1 MAASTDETASPVEP
15 IAVVGVGCRLPGG
28 VRDLGSLGRVLGSG
42 EDVLREVPEDRWGR
56 DLHDPERSR
65 PGTVVNHVGGFLDEV
80 DRFDAA
86 YFGIAPREADA
97 VDPQQRLLLEVAT
110 EAMADAGRPRDQWR
124 GTRTGVY
131 VGLLAGDYH
140 LLHAKGVDLGDLG
153 PHYVTGMEFS
163 FAAGRL
169 AYTYDLRGPAIALN
183 SACSSSLYAVHQACQ
198 SLRARDI
205 DAAVAGGVSLM
216 LSPEIS
222 VFMSGIGAI
231 SPSGRCR
238 PFDASADGI
247 VRGEGCGV
255 VVLKRLADAL
265 ADGDRIHAVIRGS
278 AAGSDGATMGLTA
291 PNAESQAAVARQALD
306 SAGLTS
312 DAVDYVEAHGTG
324 TPLGDMIELGS
335 LSEVYGA
342 GRQDRA
348 PLLVGSHKAVFG
360 HTDSAAG
367 VVGLLKVIW
376 IVKNGLVPAQPNVD
390 EPTPAVDWQGDGIAL
405 PASGGTALTAD
416 RSLRAGINAFGLSGT
431 NVHLIAEAPPVPGTD
446 EPAADADESGDERPR
461 VLLVSAGAPG
471 ALAEQV
477 EAMRATVA
485 DESVP
490 LDELLA
496 AAATRRTHERHRYTA
511 VATGRAQLA
520 AVLADSADPEDLPE
534 GAYTGRVGDDGE
546 PAPVLVFSGQGC
558 QWPGMAADLY
568 DADPAIR
575 DTLDEIDALVR
586 RDADWSLVE
595 QLRRTTDSRLDRTDF
610 AQPAVFAVQVALV
623 RWLTARGVRPAA
635 LVGHSVGELAAA
647 HAAGVLELKD
657 AVRLIVRRGQ
667 LLEETAGLG
676 RMLAVQGD
684 AATVGGLL
692 ASAGLPVT
700 IAAVNGPAS
709 VVVAGP
715 DDAVTAAE
723 PLLEQAGLRCRR
735 TRVDYAF
742 HSPLVAECGPRLAA
756 EFADLAPARPG
767 LRLLSSVDPD
777 VDAGLLDATYWGR
790 NITEP
795 VRLWPAV
802 DRLLAEEGAP
812 LLLEVGPHPVL
823 RRPLADTVAHRGSGA
838 EVLSTLRREVP
849 GPVALHR
856 TLAQLH
862 VAGVPLD
869 WSEITG
875 RPRRFVDLPV
885 PSWSG
890 ERHWLPGLQSGH
902 RATRTPADGPT
913 APTTGRTSVQPVA
926 TTAAERATAQG
937 RPAGT
942 ATVGPVKSAP
952 WVVQR
957 IDAAVREVIGIGSEQ
972 SLPRRRGLF
981 EQGLD
986 SLTAVQLRG
995 LLETAFGLSLPT
1007 TLVLEH
1013 PTIAALA
1020 AHLTELGAGRDTRNP
1035 QARQEAPDAQRE
1047 DSAPGP
1053 KGAVA
1058 VVGMACRLPG
1068 ASTPDE
1074 FWALLKD
1081 GRNVTGEPPAGRRE
1095 DPIWAE
1101 AGPGVPTRGGYLDD
1115 VAAFDAGFFRI
1126 SPREA
1131 VSLDPQQ
1138 RLALEVAWEALEDAG
1153 CTAPALLERQA
1164 GVYVGLNTADYHEL
1178 LTRDMGNIDLYY
1190 GTGNVFAASAGRL
1203 SYFLGL
1209 RGPSLAV
1216 DTACSGSLT
1225 AVHLAVQGLQ
1235 SGDCEIALVGGVNVI
1250 ATPTVSVAM
1259 QEALAPDG
1267 RCKTFDEDADGYGRG
1282 EGAVMFVLKPQEA
1295 AERDGDHIYALLP
1308 GTAINQDGASG
1319 GFTVPSGPA
1328 QTVLVRQALARA
1340 GWAPVDVDH
1349 VEAHGTGT
1357 PLGDPIEVRALA
1369 EALGEGRDA
1378 DNPVLIS
1385 SSKANIGHL
1394 EAAAGVT
1401 GLLKTVLAVQHGE
1414 LPPHLLNRPSSR
1426 IDWDA
1431 LPVEVVT
1438 RLRAWPERE
1447 RPRRAGVSS
1456 FGFSGSNA
1464 HVLVEQAPAAPVP
1477 ALPAADRVPSLLPWV
1492 VTGRGAAGL
1501 AGQAARLA
1509 AFVADRPEL
1518 EPADAVHS
1526 LVTTRTALEHRA
1538 VVLAAPADRDGVLAG
1553 LTALAGPDGGPA
1565 SSAVVRG
1572 RVREGGT
1579 AFLFSGQGSQ
1589 WPGMGRALYEKFPV
1603 FAGALDEV
1611 AAELDRW
1618 LERPL
1623 YEVLFAPESSDAAA
1637 LIDRTQYTQA
1647 SLFAV
1652 ETALARLAGSW
1663 GIRPDHLMGH
1673 SIGEITAAHVA
1684 GVFTLPDAARL
1695 VAARGRLMGALPEGG
1710 AMVAVAAPEAEV
1722 AAALAASE
1730 QLDRVGV
1737 AAVNGPE
1744 SVVVSGDEDAVLALA
1759 EAFTRQGRR
1768 TKRLRVSHAFHSPRM
1783 AAMLAD
1789 FRRIAEEITYHEPEL
1804 DVVSNVTGELAE
1816 PAALCS
1822 PDYWVA
1828 HVHRAVRF
1836 ADGVRTLAREGVTR
1850 FLEVGPSGVLSALV
1864 EECLGTDSEAV
1875 AVPLLRKD
1883 LSEDKALLRGVAT
1896 AFVHGTELDWTAVVP
1911 AGRRVKLP
1919 PYAFQRNRYWLESD
1933 AVRPASAAAGD
1944 PADDAFWAAVDEGDL
1959 NAVARTLGLP
1969 HDESAAEAGPTDAL
1983 GELVPALSAW
1993 RRRRQERTVL
2003 DDWRYRVTWRPL
2015 PGSAVT
2021 APLAGTWLVV
2031 NSSGQDATGTEWTES
2046 LTSALTERG
2055 AQVVPVTYD
2064 AGRTDRTALAALLRE
2079 LPDAADAVGVVSLLA
2094 FDETPHPD
2102 HPDLAAGVA
2111 GTLTL
2116 VQALGDT
2123 ALRARLWC
2131 LTQGAV
2137 AAADDE
2143 GVERP
2148 EHAQIWGLGRVAG
2161 LEHPECWGGLADLP
2175 AHPDPAALDRLCA
2188 ALAGTGDEDQ
2198 LAIRSTRTLVRRLVR
2213 ARYGDTPAPR
2223 SWRPRG
2229 TVLVIGGTGAL
2240 GGHLAHWLAEQG
2252 AEHLVLT
2259 SRRGP
2264 AAPGA
2269 DTLRA
2274 SLEERHGIRVTVAA
2288 CDAADRDALAAL
2300 LDELRAADTP
2310 LRAVVHAAVVA
2321 DVGPMNEATL
2331 QGYATSVRAKVVSA
2345 RNLDELL
2352 GDTDLDAFVL
2362 FSSIA
2367 GVWGSS
2373 GEGSYGAANAY
2384 LDALAER
2391 RRAAG
2396 RTATAIAW
2404 GIWDAFNERD
2414 EDTTMRE
2421 LLTARS
2427 RQQGLPRL
2435 DPRLAFEALRQA
2447 LDHDETNLVVSAVT
2461 WERFAALFA
2470 VARPRPL
2477 LDEIPEVRAL
2487 AVPTADTAT
2496 DEAPARTEL
2505 ARRLAESAPA
2515 GRQRIL
2521 QDLVTAAAAGVL
2533 GHIGSGTSGLDTQVA
2548 FRDLGFDSLT
2558 AVELRNRLNEAT
2570 GLRLPASVVF
2580 DHPTPAALARFLGT
2594 ELTGGDEPRHNTP
2607 GTGPDRTAAAADEPV
2622 AIVGMACRLPGGIHS
2637 PEQLWQLLADGGD
2650 VLSDFPDDRGWD
2662 LDSLFDADADAVGRS
2677 YVRRGGFLA
2686 DAGDFDAEFFGISPR
2701 EALAMDPQQR
2711 LLLESSW
2718 EAFERAGIDPVSTR
2732 GEEVGVFMGA
2742 GSAGYATGENRI
2754 PEELE
2759 GFALT
2764 GSAASVISGRISY
2777 TFGLEGPA
2785 VTVDTACSSSLVA
2798 LHLAAQSLR
2807 SGECSLALAGGVTV
2821 MASPRAFT
2829 EFSRQRG
2836 LAPDGRCKAF
2846 SDSADGTG
2854 WGEGVGVLLVERL
2867 SDARRNGH
2875 QVLAVVR
2882 GSAVNQDGASNG
2894 LTAPNGPSQQ
2904 RVIRAAL
2911 ASAGLSADEVDAVE
2925 AHGTGTSL
2933 GDPIEAQALLATYG
2947 QGREA
2952 DRPLWLGSVKSNVSH
2967 TAAASGVTS
2976 VIKTVLALGAG
2987 VLPRTLHVDEP
2998 SGHIDW
3004 SSGTVALLT
3013 EARPWPETDRPRRAG
3028 VSSFGMS
3035 GTNAHLIL
3043 EQAPDD
3049 TADAPVE
3056 HATDQVVAWALSART
3071 AEALP
3076 AQAERLHAHL
3086 TAHPE
3091 LRPADVGHALVRTRG
3106 ALEHRA
3112 VVTGA
3117 DRAELM
3123 SALAELA
3130 GGVTEQGV
3138 ARGSARTAFLF
3149 SGQGAQ
3155 RVGMG
3160 RGLAAAFP
3168 VFAQALSEVCGELEL
3183 DPAVFDDGELLAQTR
3198 FTQGALFAFEVALFR
3213 LVESWG
3219 VRADFLLGHSVGEIA
3234 AAHVAGVFSLADA
3247 ARLVSARG
3255 RLMQAL
3261 PAGGV
3266 MVAVHV
3272 PEAEART
3279 ALEGFE
3285 DRVSVAAVNGPGSVV
3300 LSGEQAAVDEVLT
3313 RFEGR
3318 RSKRLVVSHA
3328 FHSPLMEPM
3337 LAEFREVAESVTY
3350 ALPRI
3355 PMVCDTTGLLDETG
3369 ELSTPEYWVRH
3380 VREAVRFAD
3389 GVRTLADQGV
3399 DAFLELGPAGVL
3411 TAMAQET
3418 LEETGSQ
3425 TVAFAAQ
3432 RPDRGQARSL
3442 VEALAALWTH
3452 GADVDLAALA
3462 DGSPV
3467 GLPTYAFQRRRY
3479 WQQDL
3484 PRGGGDPGDW
3494 GLETA
3499 GHPMLGAAVPLA
3511 GGEDTL
3517 LTGSLSVRTHPWLAD
3532 HVVAGAALVPG
3543 TGLVEMA
3550 IRAGDEAGCPRLEE
3564 LALQAPL
3571 VVPASGS
3578 IAVQVR
3584 VGEEDDSGRRP
3595 VTVYGRLNGE
3605 REWTRHADGVL
3616 APQEPGEAPD
3626 LATWPP
3632 VGAEPVELDGFYERL
3647 TAEGYGYGP
3656 AFQGLTA
3663 VWQRGDEVFAEVRL
3677 AEREQ
3682 AQAGR
3687 FGLHPALLDAALHAG
3702 LAVGGPGGEVR
3713 LPFVWSGVSLFAEG
3727 AAQVRVRLAPRGD
3740 GELTLRLADTAGRPV
3755 AEVDRLVT
3763 RPVTARQLK
3772 RSADQ
3777 DALFRLDW
3785 HPVAADGTV
3794 PSGQWTVLDSEG
3806 RIPSPRAEFGVLT
3819 VAPAGEGETRDA
3831 VRSET
3836 GRVLSALQ
3844 TWLSDEGAVDARL
3857 VVVTRDAFT
3866 VRAGDAAPDPIHG
3879 AIWGLV
3885 RSAQTEHP
3893 GRFLLVDLEGDTELS
3908 DALPAALATGES
3920 QLAVRGGELLVPRL
3934 GRAADGGALIP
3945 PAGEHWRL
3953 DVTEPGTFESLA
3965 LLPAPEQSAPLGPT
3979 EIRVAVRAAGLN
3991 FRDILLALDMYP
4003 ERTVMGGEAA
4013 GVVTE
4018 VGAQVGNLVPGD
4030 RVTGVVPGA
4039 LGTTA
4044 VADARTMV
4052 RIPDAWTFEQAACVP
4067 VAYLTAYYGLADLAG
4082 LRPGERVLVHAAAG
4096 GVGTAAV
4103 QIARH
4108 LGAEVF
4114 GTASPGKWDAL
4125 RAAGLDETHT
4135 ASSRTL
4141 DFEREFLAATGGHG
4155 VDVILDS
4162 LAGEFVDASLRLLP
4176 GGGRFV
4182 EMGKAD
4188 LRDPAQVAVDHPGV
4202 TYRAYDMTEA
4212 GLDRTQEILTEIV
4225 RLFEAGELRHPQVT
4239 AWDIRQA
4246 PEAFRYMSQAQH
4258 IGKIV
4263 LTLPPVWNT
4272 EGTVLISGGTGT
4284 LGTLLARHLV
4294 AEHGV
4299 RNLMLVGRRG
4309 LDAPGAAVL
4318 SEELEAAGAEVSVV
4332 ACDIAAPDAAADLLA
4347 KIPADRPL
4355 TAVIHLAGVL
4365 DDGTIEGLT
4374 PQRLDTVL
4382 RAKADAALTLH
4393 EATRGLDL
4401 AAFVMFSSASAA
4413 LGNAGQANYAAANAF
4428 LDALAQRRRTEG
4440 LPGQSLAWGLW
4451 SQQGGMAGEL
4461 GRGEL
4466 ARIARAGL
4474 APITGEQGLALFDAA
4489 LLTDEPL
4496 LLPVRLDEAGLR
4508 RHADTVSPL
4517 LRGLV
4522 RVPVRRAASTADEAA
4537 DASEAEALRER
4548 LAGLDRE
4555 GQSRLLLD
4563 LVRGHAAKTLGHG
4576 GPEAVD
4582 PERGFM
4588 DGGFDSLT
4596 AVELRNRLGAAAG
4609 RRLPAT
4615 LLFDYP
4621 TPVSLAEYLRT
4632 ELVPDAED
4640 ADDGPDQPATR
4651 DLMADIDT
4659 EQAVSAVD
4667 DLDLAGLLRLAHD
4680 TTDNETHD
4688 ESEGQ
4693 GS

>member
-1 MAASTDETASPVEP
+1 MAASTDETVSPVEP

-42 EDVLREVPEDRWGR
+42 QDVLREVPEDRWGR
-56 DLHDPERSR
+56 ALYDPERGR

-140 LLHAKGVDLGDLG
+140 LLHAKDVDLSELG

-198 SLRARDI
+198 SLRTRDI

-278 AAGSDGATMGLTA
+278 AAGSDGATMGMTA

-342 GRQDRA
+342 ARQDRA

-405 PASGGTALTAD
+405 PAAGGTELIAAD
-416 RSLRAGINAFGLSGT
+416 RSLRAGVNAFGLSGT
-431 NVHLIAEAPPVPGTD
+431 NVHLIAEAPPVPGAD
-446 EPAADADESGDERPR
+446 EPAADADADGSGDERPH

-471 ALAEQV
+471 TLAEQV
-477 EAMRATVA
+477 EAMRAKVA

-490 LDELLA
+490 LDELVA

-511 VATGRAQLA
+511 VATGRARLA
-520 AVLADSADPEDLPE
+520 AVLADSADPEDLPD
-534 GAYTGRVGDDGE
+534 GAFTGRVGDDGE

-595 QLRRTTDSRLDRTDF
+595 ELRRTTDSRLDRTDL

-635 LVGHSVGELAAA
+635 LVGHSVGELTAA
-647 HAAGVLELKD
+647 HAAGALELPD

-684 AATVGGLL
+684 ATTVGGLL
-692 ASAGLPVT
+692 AAAGLPVT

-709 VVVAGP
+709 VVVAGL

-742 HSPLVAECGPRLAA
+742 HSPLVAECGPRLAT

-777 VDAGLLDATYWGR
+777 EDAGLLDAAYWGR

-823 RRPLADTVAHRGSGA
+823 RRPLADAVAHRDSAA
-838 EVLSTLRREVP
+838 EVLSTLRREMP
-849 GPVALHR
+849 GPLALHR

-862 VAGVPLD
+862 VAGVPLE
-869 WSEITG
+869 WAEITG

-890 ERHWLPGLQSGH
+890 ERHWLPGLRRGD
-902 RATRTPADGPT
+902 RTTRIPADAPA
-913 APTTGRTSVQPVA
+913 APTTAHAPVQSVA

-942 ATVGPVKSAP
+942 ATAGPVKPAS

-957 IDAAVREVIGIGSEQ
+957 IDAAVREVIGIGPDRP
-972 SLPRRRGLF
+972 LPRRRGLF

-995 LLETAFGLSLPT
+995 LLETAFGLSLPA

-1020 AHLTELGAGRDTRNP
+1020 AHLTELGAGHESRNP
-1035 QARQEAPDAQRE
+1035 QARQEAPDARHE
-1047 DSAPGP
+1047 GSAPGP

-1115 VAAFDAGFFRI
+1115 VAEFDAGFFRI

-1131 VSLDPQQ
+1131 LSLDPQQ
-1138 RLALEVAWEALEDAG
+1138 RLALEVGWEALEDAG
-1153 CTAPALLERQA
+1153 CTTPALLERQA

-1178 LTRDMGNIDLYY
+1178 LTRDMDNIDLYY

-1216 DTACSGSLT
+1216 DTACSASLT

-1250 ATPTVSVAM
+1250 STPTVSVAM

-1282 EGAVMFVLKPQEA
+1282 EGAVMFVLKSQEA
-1295 AERDGDHIYALLP
+1295 AERDGDHIHALLP

-1319 GFTVPSGPA
+1319 GFTVPSGLA
-1328 QTVLVRQALARA
+1328 QTALIRQALARA
-1340 GWAPVDVDH
+1340 DWAPADVDH

-1394 EAAAGVT
+1394 EAAAGIT

-1438 RLRAWPERE
+1438 RLRAWPERD

-1477 ALPAADRVPSLLPWV
+1477 ALPAADRVPALLPWV

-1501 AGQAARLA
+1501 AGQAGRLA
-1509 AFVADRPEL
+1509 AFVADRPGL

-1538 VVLAAPADRDGVLAG
+1538 VVLAAPTDRDGVLAG
-1553 LTALAGPDGGPA
+1553 LTALAGPDGGRA
-1565 SSAVVRG
+1565 SAAVVRG

-1589 WPGMGRALYEKFPV
+1589 RPGMGRTLYEKFPV
-1603 FAGALDEV
+1603 FADALDEV

-1623 YEVLFAPESSDAAA
+1623 YEVLFAPEGSDTAT
-1637 LIDRTQYTQA
+1637 LIDRTQYTQT

-1722 AAALAASE
+1722 AAALAASASP
-1730 QLDRVGV
+1730 DRIGV
-1737 AAVNGPE
+1737 AAVNGPD

-1759 EAFTRQGRR
+1759 ETFAQQGRR

-1789 FRRIAEEITYHEPEL
+1789 FRRIAEEITYHEPRL
-1804 DVVSNVTGELAE
+1804 DVISNVTGELAE
-1816 PAALCS
+1816 PATLCS
-1822 PDYWVA
+1822 PDYWVE

-1836 ADGVRTLAREGVTR
+1836 ADGVRTLAREGATR

-1864 EECLGTDSEAV
+1864 EECLGADSEAV
-1875 AVPLLRKD
+1875 AVPLLRGD
-1883 LSEDKALLRGVAT
+1883 LPEDKALLRGVAT
-1896 AFVHGTELDWTAVVP
+1896 AFVHGAELDWTAVVP

-1919 PYAFQRNRYWLESD
+1919 SYAFQRNRYWLESG
-1933 AVRPASAAAGD
+1933 ATRPASAGAGD

-1959 NAVARTLGLP
+1959 NAVARTLGLT
-1969 HDESAAEAGPTDAL
+1969 HDESAAEAAGPTGAL

-2015 PGSAVT
+2015 TGPAVT
-2021 APLAGTWLVV
+2021 APATGTWLLVS
-2031 NSSGQDATGTEWTES
+2031 SSGQDATGTEWTES
-2046 LTSALTERG
+2046 LGSALAERG

-2064 AGRTDRTALAALLRE
+2064 AGRTDRASLAALLRE
-2079 LPDAADAVGVVSLLA
+2079 LPGAADAVGVVSLLA

-2143 GVERP
+2143 GIDRP

-2161 LEHPECWGGLADLP
+2161 LEHPGYWGGLADLP
-2175 AHPDPAALDRLCA
+2175 AGPDRAALDRLCA
-2188 ALAGTGDEDQ
+2188 ALSGTGDEDQ
-2198 LAIRSTRTLVRRLVR
+2198 IAIRGSRTLVRRLVR
-2213 ARYGDTPAPR
+2213 APYGDIPAPR
-2223 SWRPRG
+2223 TWRPRG

-2269 DTLRA
+2269 DALRA
-2274 SLEERHGIRVTVAA
+2274 TLEERHGIRVTVAA

-2300 LDELRAADTP
+2300 LDELRAAETP

-2447 LDHDETNLVVSAVT
+2447 LEHDETNLVVSAVT
-2461 WERFAALFA
+2461 WERFAALFT

-2487 AVPTADTAT
+2487 AVPTADTGT
-2496 DEAPARTEL
+2496 DEVSARTEL
-2505 ARRLAESAPA
+2505 AHRLSESTPA
-2515 GRQRIL
+2515 GRERIL
-2521 QDLVTAAAAGVL
+2521 QDLVTTGAAGVL
-2533 GHIGSGTSGLDTQVA
+2533 GHTGPGTSDLDTQLA

-2594 ELTGGDEPRHNTP
+2594 ELTGGDEPRPNAR
-2607 GTGPDRTAAAADEPV
+2607 GTDHDRTLPAPDEPV

-2637 PEQLWQLLADGGD
+2637 PEQLWQLLADGDD

-2662 LDSLFDADADAVGRS
+2662 LDSLFDADADAAGRS

-2686 DAGDFDAEFFGISPR
+2686 DAGDFDADFFGISPR

-2711 LLLESSW
+2711 LLLEASW
-2718 EAFERAGIDPVSTR
+2718 EAFERAGIDPASAR

-2846 SDSADGTG
+2846 SDGADGTG

-2875 QVLAVVR
+2875 RVLAVVR

-2911 ASAGLSADEVDAVE
+2911 AASGLSADEVDAVE

-2987 VLPRTLHVDEP
+2987 ILPRTLHVDEP

-3004 SSGTVALLT
+3004 SSGTVSLLT

-3043 EQAPDD
+3043 EQAPDV
-3049 TADAPVE
+3049 AEPPVE
-3056 HATDQVVAWALSART
+3056 HARDQVVAWALSART

-3086 TAHPE
+3086 AAHPE

-3138 ARGSARTAFLF
+3138 ARGGVRTAFLF

-3160 RGLAAAFP
+3160 CGLAAAFP
-3168 VFAQALSEVCGELEL
+3168 VFAEALGEVCAALGL
-3183 DPAVFDDGELLAQTR
+3183 DAAVFDD
-3198 FTQGALFAFEVALFR
+3198 
-3213 LVESWG
+3213 
-3219 VRADFLLGHSVGEIA
+3219 
-3234 AAHVAGVFSLADA
+3234 
-3247 ARLVSARG
+3247 
-3255 RLMQAL
+3255 
-3261 PAGGV
+3261 
-3266 MVAVHV
+3266 
-3272 PEAEART
+3272 
-3279 ALEGFE
+3279 EG
-3285 DRVSVAAVNGPGSVV
+3285 
-3300 LSGEQAAVDEVLT
+3300 
-3313 RFEGR
+3313 
-3318 RSKRLVVSHA
+3318 
-3328 FHSPLMEPM
+3328 
-3337 LAEFREVAESVTY
+3337 
-3350 ALPRI
+3350 
-3355 PMVCDTTGLLDETG
+3355 
-3369 ELSTPEYWVRH
+3369 
-3380 VREAVRFAD
+3380 
-3389 GVRTLADQGV
+3389 
-3399 DAFLELGPAGVL
+3399 
-3411 TAMAQET
+3411 
-3418 LEETGSQ
+3418 
-3425 TVAFAAQ
+3425 
-3432 RPDRGQARSL
+3432 
-3442 VEALAALWTH
+3442 
-3452 GADVDLAALA
+3452 
-3462 DGSPV
+3462 
-3467 GLPTYAFQRRRY
+3467 
-3479 WQQDL
+3479 
-3484 PRGGGDPGDW
+3484 
-3494 GLETA
+3494 
-3499 GHPMLGAAVPLA
+3499 
-3511 GGEDTL
+3511 
-3517 LTGSLSVRTHPWLAD
+3517 
-3532 HVVAGAALVPG
+3532 
-3543 TGLVEMA
+3543 
-3550 IRAGDEAGCPRLEE
+3550 
-3564 LALQAPL
+3564 
-3571 VVPASGS
+3571 
-3578 IAVQVR
+3578 
-3584 VGEEDDSGRRP
+3584 
-3595 VTVYGRLNGE
+3595 
-3605 REWTRHADGVL
+3605 
-3616 APQEPGEAPD
+3616 
-3626 LATWPP
+3626 
-3632 VGAEPVELDGFYERL
+3632 
-3647 TAEGYGYGP
+3647 
-3656 AFQGLTA
+3656 
-3663 VWQRGDEVFAEVRL
+3663 
-3677 AEREQ
+3677 
-3682 AQAGR
+3682 
-3687 FGLHPALLDAALHAG
+3687 
-3702 LAVGGPGGEVR
+3702 
-3713 LPFVWSGVSLFAEG
+3713 
-3727 AAQVRVRLAPRGD
+3727 
-3740 GELTLRLADTAGRPV
+3740 
-3755 AEVDRLVT
+3755 
-3763 RPVTARQLK
+3763 
-3772 RSADQ
+3772 
-3777 DALFRLDW
+3777 
-3785 HPVAADGTV
+3785 
-3794 PSGQWTVLDSEG
+3794 
-3806 RIPSPRAEFGVLT
+3806 
-3819 VAPAGEGETRDA
+3819 
-3831 VRSET
+3831 
-3836 GRVLSALQ
+3836 
-3844 TWLSDEGAVDARL
+3844 
-3857 VVVTRDAFT
+3857 
-3866 VRAGDAAPDPIHG
+3866 
-3879 AIWGLV
+3879 
-3885 RSAQTEHP
+3885 
-3893 GRFLLVDLEGDTELS
+3893 
-3908 DALPAALATGES
+3908 
-3920 QLAVRGGELLVPRL
+3920 
-3934 GRAADGGALIP
+3934 
-3945 PAGEHWRL
+3945 
-3953 DVTEPGTFESLA
+3953 
-3965 LLPAPEQSAPLGPT
+3965 
-3979 EIRVAVRAAGLN
+3979 
-3991 FRDILLALDMYP
+3991 
-4003 ERTVMGGEAA
+4003 
-4013 GVVTE
+4013 
-4018 VGAQVGNLVPGD
+4018 
-4030 RVTGVVPGA
+4030 
-4039 LGTTA
+4039 
-4044 VADARTMV
+4044 
-4052 RIPDAWTFEQAACVP
+4052 
-4067 VAYLTAYYGLADLAG
+4067 
-4082 LRPGERVLVHAAAG
+4082 
-4096 GVGTAAV
+4096 
-4103 QIARH
+4103 
-4108 LGAEVF
+4108 
-4114 GTASPGKWDAL
+4114 
-4125 RAAGLDETHT
+4125 
-4135 ASSRTL
+4135 
-4141 DFEREFLAATGGHG
+4141 
-4155 VDVILDS
+4155 
-4162 LAGEFVDASLRLLP
+4162 
-4176 GGGRFV
+4176 
-4182 EMGKAD
+4182 
-4188 LRDPAQVAVDHPGV
+4188 
-4202 TYRAYDMTEA
+4202 
-4212 GLDRTQEILTEIV
+4212 
-4225 RLFEAGELRHPQVT
+4225 
-4239 AWDIRQA
+4239 
-4246 PEAFRYMSQAQH
+4246 
-4258 IGKIV
+4258 
-4263 LTLPPVWNT
+4263 
-4272 EGTVLISGGTGT
+4272 
-4284 LGTLLARHLV
+4284 
-4294 AEHGV
+4294 
-4299 RNLMLVGRRG
+4299 
-4309 LDAPGAAVL
+4309 
-4318 SEELEAAGAEVSVV
+4318 
-4332 ACDIAAPDAAADLLA
+4332 
-4347 KIPADRPL
+4347 
-4355 TAVIHLAGVL
+4355 
-4365 DDGTIEGLT
+4365 
-4374 PQRLDTVL
+4374 
-4382 RAKADAALTLH
+4382 
-4393 EATRGLDL
+4393 
-4401 AAFVMFSSASAA
+4401 
-4413 LGNAGQANYAAANAF
+4413 
-4428 LDALAQRRRTEG
+4428 
-4440 LPGQSLAWGLW
+4440 
-4451 SQQGGMAGEL
+4451 
-4461 GRGEL
+4461 
-4466 ARIARAGL
+4466 
-4474 APITGEQGLALFDAA
+4474 
-4489 LLTDEPL
+4489 
-4496 LLPVRLDEAGLR
+4496 
-4508 RHADTVSPL
+4508 
-4517 LRGLV
+4517 
-4522 RVPVRRAASTADEAA
+4522 
-4537 DASEAEALRER
+4537 
-4548 LAGLDRE
+4548 
-4555 GQSRLLLD
+4555 
-4563 LVRGHAAKTLGHG
+4563 
-4576 GPEAVD
+4576 
-4582 PERGFM
+4582 
-4588 DGGFDSLT
+4588 
-4596 AVELRNRLGAAAG
+4596 
-4609 RRLPAT
+4609 
-4615 LLFDYP
+4615 
-4621 TPVSLAEYLRT
+4621 
-4632 ELVPDAED
+4632 
-4640 ADDGPDQPATR
+4640 
-4651 DLMADIDT
+4651 
-4659 EQAVSAVD
+4659 
-4667 DLDLAGLLRLAHD
+4667 
-4680 TTDNETHD
+4680 
-4688 ESEGQ
+4688 
-4693 GS
+4693 

>member
-1 MAASTDETASPVEP
+1 MAASPDETASPVEP

-42 EDVLREVPEDRWGR
+42 EDILREVPEDRWGR
-56 DLHDPERSR
+56 DLYDPERSR

-131 VGLLAGDYH
+131 AGLLAGDYH
-140 LLHAKGVDLGDLG
+140 LLHAKGIDLSDLG

-169 AYTYDLRGPAIALN
+169 AYTYDLRGPAITLN

-205 DAAVAGGVSLM
+205 DAAVAGGVSLV

-265 ADGDRIHAVIRGS
+265 AEGDRIHAVIRGS

-306 SAGLTS
+306 AAGLAS

-367 VVGLLKVIW
+367 VVGLLKAIW
-376 IVKNGLVPAQPNVD
+376 IVNNGLVPAQPNVD

-405 PASGGTALTAD
+405 PASGGTALTAVD
-416 RSLRAGINAFGLSGT
+416 RPLRAGINAFGLSGT

-446 EPAADADESGDERPR
+446 EPAADADASGDVRPR
-461 VLLVSAGAPG
+461 ILLVSAGAPG
-471 ALAEQV
+471 PLAEQI
-477 EAMRATVA
+477 EAMRAKVA
-485 DESVP
+485 DQSVP

-511 VATGRAQLA
+511 VATGREQLA
-520 AVLADSADPEDLPE
+520 AVLADSADPEDLPD

-546 PAPVLVFSGQGC
+546 PAPILVFSGQGC

-575 DTLDEIDALVR
+575 DTFDEIDSLVR

-595 QLRRTTDSRLDRTDF
+595 ELRRTKDSRLDRTDL

-647 HAAGVLELKD
+647 HAAGVLELSD

-667 LLEETAGLG
+667 ILEETAGLG

-684 AATVGGLL
+684 VATVGGLL
-692 ASAGLPVT
+692 AAAGLPVT
-700 IAAVNGPAS
+700 VATVNGPAS

-715 DDAVTAAE
+715 HDAVTAAE

-823 RRPLADTVAHRGSGA
+823 RRPLADSVAHRGSGA
-838 EVLSTLRREVP
+838 QVLSTLRREVP

-856 TLAQLH
+856 TIARLH

-869 WSEITG
+869 WAEITG

-890 ERHWLPGLQSGH
+890 ERHWLPGLRRGH
-902 RATRTPADGPT
+902 RATQSPAAPPT
-913 APTTGRTSVQPVA
+913 ARTSVAPVA
-926 TTAAERATAQG
+926 TTAAERATAPG
-937 RPAGT
+937 RPADM
-942 ATVGPVKSAP
+942 AAAGPIKPAS

-957 IDAAVREVIGIGSEQ
+957 IDAAVREVIGIGPERP
-972 SLPRRRGLF
+972 LPRRRGLF

-995 LLETAFGLSLPT
+995 LLEAAFGLSLPT
-1007 TLVLEH
+1007 TVVIEH

-1020 AHLTELGAGRDTRNP
+1020 AFLTELGVGRESRNQ
-1035 QARQEAPDAQRE
+1035 QAQQEAPHAQRE
-1047 DSAPGP
+1047 GSALGS

-1068 ASTPDE
+1068 ASTPEE

-1101 AGPGVPTRGGYLDD
+1101 AGPGVPTPGGYLDD
-1115 VAAFDAGFFRI
+1115 VAAFDAGFFHI

-1131 VSLDPQQ
+1131 ASLDPQQ

-1216 DTACSGSLT
+1216 DTACSASLT
-1225 AVHLAVQGLQ
+1225 AVHLAVQGLR
-1235 SGDCEIALVGGVNVI
+1235 SGDCEIALVGGCNVI

-1282 EGAVMFVLKPQEA
+1282 EGAVMLVLKPQQA
-1295 AERDGDHIYALLP
+1295 AERDGDHIYALLA

-1328 QTVLVRQALARA
+1328 QTVLIRQALARA
-1340 GWAPVDVDH
+1340 GWAPADVDH

-1394 EAAAGVT
+1394 EAAAGIT

-1438 RLRAWPERE
+1438 RLQAWPERN

-1464 HVLVEQAPAAPVP
+1464 HVLVEQAPAAPAP
-1477 ALPAADRVPSLLPWV
+1477 LLPAAGRMPALLPWV
-1492 VTGRGAAGL
+1492 VTGRGAAAL
-1501 AGQAARLA
+1501 AGQSARLA
-1509 AFVADRPEL
+1509 AFVTDRPEL
-1518 EPADAVHS
+1518 EPADVVHS

-1538 VVLAAPADRDGVLAG
+1538 VVLAAPTDRDGVLAG
-1553 LTALAGPDGGPA
+1553 LTALAGPDDGRAPA
-1565 SSAVVRG
+1565 AVVRG

-1589 WPGMGRALYEKFPV
+1589 WPGMGRGLYQAFPV
-1603 FAGALDEV
+1603 FADALDEV
-1611 AAELDRW
+1611 AAQLDRW

-1623 YEVLFAPESSDAAA
+1623 YEVLFAPDGSDASA
-1637 LIDRTQYTQA
+1637 LINHTQYTQA
-1647 SLFAV
+1647 GLFAV
-1652 ETALARLAGSW
+1652 ETALARLTGSW
-1663 GIRPDHLMGH
+1663 GIRPDQMMGH
-1673 SIGEITAAHVA
+1673 SVGELTAAHVA

-1695 VAARGRLMGALPEGG
+1695 VAARGRLMQALPEAG

-1730 QLDRVGV
+1730 YSVRVDV

-1744 SVVVSGDEDAVLALA
+1744 AVVISGDEDAVLALA
-1759 EAFTRQGRR
+1759 DVFAQQGRR
-1768 TKRLRVSHAFHSPRM
+1768 TKRLRVSHAFHSPHM

-1804 DVVSNVTGELAE
+1804 DIVSNVTGELAE
-1816 PAALCS
+1816 PAALCA

-1828 HVHRAVRF
+1828 HVRKAVRF

-1864 EECLGTDSEAV
+1864 EECLGTHSQTV
-1875 AVPLLRKD
+1875 AVPLLRKG
-1883 LSEDKALLRGVAT
+1883 LPEDEALLRGVAT

-1911 AGRRVKLP
+1911 AGRRIKLP
-1919 PYAFQRNRYWLESD
+1919 PYAFQRNRYWLESG
-1933 AVRPASAAAGD
+1933 AARPASAAAGD

-1959 NAVARTLGLP
+1959 DAATRMLGLP
-1969 HDESAAEAGPTDAL
+1969 HDERTTGAGPSGAL
-1983 GELVPALSAW
+1983 GELLPALSAW
-1993 RRRRQERTVL
+1993 RRRRHERTVL

-2015 PGSAVT
+2015 PGPAMT
-2021 APLAGTWLVV
+2021 ARLTGTWLLV
-2031 NSSGQDATGTEWTES
+2031 SSPRQDSTGTAWTQS
-2046 LTSALTERG
+2046 LATALTERG
-2055 AQVVPVTYD
+2055 AQVLPVPYD
-2064 AGRTDRTALAALLRE
+2064 AGRTERAALAARLRE
-2079 LPDAADAVGVVSLLA
+2079 LPGAADAAGVVSLLA
-2094 FDETPHPD
+2094 FDQTPHPD

-2123 ALRARLWC
+2123 ASRAPLWC

-2137 AAADDE
+2137 AAADGE

-2175 AHPDPAALDRLCA
+2175 AHPDPAAADRLCA
-2188 ALAGTGDEDQ
+2188 ALTGTGDEDQ

-2213 ARYGDTPAPR
+2213 APYGDAPAPR
-2223 SWRPRG
+2223 TWRPRG

-2269 DTLRA
+2269 DALRA
-2274 SLEERHGIRVTVAA
+2274 TLEERHQIRVTVTA
-2288 CDAADRDALAAL
+2288 CDAGDREALAAL
-2300 LDELRAADTP
+2300 LDQLRAADIP

-2321 DVGPMNEATL
+2321 DVGPIHEATL
-2331 QGYATSVRAKVVSA
+2331 QGYAASVRAKVASA

-2352 GDTDLDAFVL
+2352 GDIDLDAFVL

-2396 RTATAIAW
+2396 RTATAVAW

-2427 RQQGLPRL
+2427 QQQGLPRL

-2447 LDHDETNLVVSAVT
+2447 LDHDETTLVVSAVT
-2461 WERFAALFA
+2461 WERFAALFT

-2477 LDEIPEVRAL
+2477 LDEIPEVRVL
-2487 AVPTADTAT
+2487 AVPAADTAAG
-2496 DEAPARTEL
+2496 EAPARTEL
-2505 ARRLAESAPA
+2505 ARRLAESDPV
-2515 GRQRIL
+2515 GRERIL
-2521 QDLVTAAAAGVL
+2521 QDLVAAGAAGVL
-2533 GHIGSGTSGLDTQVA
+2533 GHTEADTGGLDSRLA

-2580 DHPTPAALARFLGT
+2580 DHPTPAALARFLAT
-2594 ELTGGDEPRHNTP
+2594 ELIGGDESQHTASAS
-2607 GTGPDRTAAAADEPV
+2607 GVGPDRTAPASDEPV

-2650 VLSDFPDDRGWD
+2650 VLADFPDDRGWD
-2662 LDSLFDADADAVGRS
+2662 LDSLFDADADAAGRS
-2677 YVRRGGFLA
+2677 YVRRGGFLT

-2718 EAFERAGIDPVSTR
+2718 EAFERAGIDPASAR
-2732 GEEVGVFMGA
+2732 GEDVGVFMGA

-2754 PEELE
+2754 PEQLE

-2829 EFSRQRG
+2829 EFSRQRA

-2846 SDSADGTG
+2846 SADADGTG

-2875 QVLAVVR
+2875 RVLAVVR

-2911 ASAGLSADEVDAVE
+2911 AAAGLTELEVDAVE

-2947 QGREA
+2947 QGRDA
-2952 DRPLWLGSVKSNVSH
+2952 DRPLWLGSIKSNVSH
-2967 TAAASGVTS
+2967 TAAASGVIS
-2976 VIKTVLALGAG
+2976 VIKMVLALGAG
-2987 VLPRTLHVDEP
+2987 VLPHTLHVDEP

-3013 EARPWPETDRPRRAG
+3013 QARPWPGTDRPRRAG

-3043 EQAPDD
+3043 EQAPDH
-3049 TADAPVE
+3049 ADAPVE
-3056 HATDQVVAWALSART
+3056 RAPADQVLPWALSAST

-3091 LRPADVGHALVRTRG
+3091 LHPADVGHALARTRG

-3130 GGVTEQGV
+3130 GGDTGQGV
-3138 ARGSARTAFLF
+3138 ARGSVRTAFLF

-3155 RVGMG
+3155 RVGMAA
-3160 RGLAAAFP
+3160 GLAAAHP
-3168 VFAQALSEVCGELEL
+3168 VFAQ
-3183 DPAVFDDGELLAQTR
+3183 
-3198 FTQGALFAFEVALFR
+3198 
-3213 LVESWG
+3213 
-3219 VRADFLLGHSVGEIA
+3219 
-3234 AAHVAGVFSLADA
+3234 
-3247 ARLVSARG
+3247 
-3255 RLMQAL
+3255 
-3261 PAGGV
+3261 
-3266 MVAVHV
+3266 
-3272 PEAEART
+3272 
-3279 ALEGFE
+3279 
-3285 DRVSVAAVNGPGSVV
+3285 
-3300 LSGEQAAVDEVLT
+3300 
-3313 RFEGR
+3313 
-3318 RSKRLVVSHA
+3318 
-3328 FHSPLMEPM
+3328 
-3337 LAEFREVAESVTY
+3337 
-3350 ALPRI
+3350 
-3355 PMVCDTTGLLDETG
+3355 
-3369 ELSTPEYWVRH
+3369 
-3380 VREAVRFAD
+3380 
-3389 GVRTLADQGV
+3389 
-3399 DAFLELGPAGVL
+3399 
-3411 TAMAQET
+3411 
-3418 LEETGSQ
+3418 
-3425 TVAFAAQ
+3425 
-3432 RPDRGQARSL
+3432 
-3442 VEALAALWTH
+3442 
-3452 GADVDLAALA
+3452 
-3462 DGSPV
+3462 
-3467 GLPTYAFQRRRY
+3467 
-3479 WQQDL
+3479 
-3484 PRGGGDPGDW
+3484 
-3494 GLETA
+3494 
-3499 GHPMLGAAVPLA
+3499 
-3511 GGEDTL
+3511 
-3517 LTGSLSVRTHPWLAD
+3517 
-3532 HVVAGAALVPG
+3532 
-3543 TGLVEMA
+3543 
-3550 IRAGDEAGCPRLEE
+3550 
-3564 LALQAPL
+3564 
-3571 VVPASGS
+3571 
-3578 IAVQVR
+3578 
-3584 VGEEDDSGRRP
+3584 
-3595 VTVYGRLNGE
+3595 
-3605 REWTRHADGVL
+3605 
-3616 APQEPGEAPD
+3616 
-3626 LATWPP
+3626 
-3632 VGAEPVELDGFYERL
+3632 
-3647 TAEGYGYGP
+3647 
-3656 AFQGLTA
+3656 
-3663 VWQRGDEVFAEVRL
+3663 
-3677 AEREQ
+3677 
-3682 AQAGR
+3682 
-3687 FGLHPALLDAALHAG
+3687 
-3702 LAVGGPGGEVR
+3702 
-3713 LPFVWSGVSLFAEG
+3713 
-3727 AAQVRVRLAPRGD
+3727 
-3740 GELTLRLADTAGRPV
+3740 
-3755 AEVDRLVT
+3755 
-3763 RPVTARQLK
+3763 
-3772 RSADQ
+3772 
-3777 DALFRLDW
+3777 
-3785 HPVAADGTV
+3785 
-3794 PSGQWTVLDSEG
+3794 
-3806 RIPSPRAEFGVLT
+3806 
-3819 VAPAGEGETRDA
+3819 
-3831 VRSET
+3831 
-3836 GRVLSALQ
+3836 
-3844 TWLSDEGAVDARL
+3844 
-3857 VVVTRDAFT
+3857 
-3866 VRAGDAAPDPIHG
+3866 
-3879 AIWGLV
+3879 
-3885 RSAQTEHP
+3885 
-3893 GRFLLVDLEGDTELS
+3893 
-3908 DALPAALATGES
+3908 
-3920 QLAVRGGELLVPRL
+3920 
-3934 GRAADGGALIP
+3934 
-3945 PAGEHWRL
+3945 
-3953 DVTEPGTFESLA
+3953 
-3965 LLPAPEQSAPLGPT
+3965 
-3979 EIRVAVRAAGLN
+3979 
-3991 FRDILLALDMYP
+3991 
-4003 ERTVMGGEAA
+4003 
-4013 GVVTE
+4013 
-4018 VGAQVGNLVPGD
+4018 
-4030 RVTGVVPGA
+4030 
-4039 LGTTA
+4039 
-4044 VADARTMV
+4044 
-4052 RIPDAWTFEQAACVP
+4052 
-4067 VAYLTAYYGLADLAG
+4067 
-4082 LRPGERVLVHAAAG
+4082 
-4096 GVGTAAV
+4096 
-4103 QIARH
+4103 
-4108 LGAEVF
+4108 
-4114 GTASPGKWDAL
+4114 
-4125 RAAGLDETHT
+4125 
-4135 ASSRTL
+4135 
-4141 DFEREFLAATGGHG
+4141 
-4155 VDVILDS
+4155 
-4162 LAGEFVDASLRLLP
+4162 
-4176 GGGRFV
+4176 
-4182 EMGKAD
+4182 
-4188 LRDPAQVAVDHPGV
+4188 
-4202 TYRAYDMTEA
+4202 
-4212 GLDRTQEILTEIV
+4212 
-4225 RLFEAGELRHPQVT
+4225 
-4239 AWDIRQA
+4239 
-4246 PEAFRYMSQAQH
+4246 
-4258 IGKIV
+4258 
-4263 LTLPPVWNT
+4263 
-4272 EGTVLISGGTGT
+4272 
-4284 LGTLLARHLV
+4284 
-4294 AEHGV
+4294 
-4299 RNLMLVGRRG
+4299 
-4309 LDAPGAAVL
+4309 
-4318 SEELEAAGAEVSVV
+4318 
-4332 ACDIAAPDAAADLLA
+4332 
-4347 KIPADRPL
+4347 
-4355 TAVIHLAGVL
+4355 
-4365 DDGTIEGLT
+4365 
-4374 PQRLDTVL
+4374 
-4382 RAKADAALTLH
+4382 
-4393 EATRGLDL
+4393 
-4401 AAFVMFSSASAA
+4401 
-4413 LGNAGQANYAAANAF
+4413 
-4428 LDALAQRRRTEG
+4428 
-4440 LPGQSLAWGLW
+4440 
-4451 SQQGGMAGEL
+4451 
-4461 GRGEL
+4461 
-4466 ARIARAGL
+4466 
-4474 APITGEQGLALFDAA
+4474 
-4489 LLTDEPL
+4489 
-4496 LLPVRLDEAGLR
+4496 
-4508 RHADTVSPL
+4508 
-4517 LRGLV
+4517 
-4522 RVPVRRAASTADEAA
+4522 
-4537 DASEAEALRER
+4537 
-4548 LAGLDRE
+4548 
-4555 GQSRLLLD
+4555 
-4563 LVRGHAAKTLGHG
+4563 
-4576 GPEAVD
+4576 
-4582 PERGFM
+4582 
-4588 DGGFDSLT
+4588 
-4596 AVELRNRLGAAAG
+4596 
-4609 RRLPAT
+4609 
-4615 LLFDYP
+4615 
-4621 TPVSLAEYLRT
+4621 
-4632 ELVPDAED
+4632 
-4640 ADDGPDQPATR
+4640 
-4651 DLMADIDT
+4651 
-4659 EQAVSAVD
+4659 
-4667 DLDLAGLLRLAHD
+4667 
-4680 TTDNETHD
+4680 
-4688 ESEGQ
+4688 
-4693 GS
+4693 